1 MDNFTALSRLRD
13 EKIDAYSILGEMT
26 IGHYLTLA
34 MPIIENNAYQRNRV
48 KDSKS
53 VYSLLR
59 QDLKK
64 GCTFPPIVLA
74 YNSSNINMNDTIEQ
88 MVDTFRENHLIILDG
103 LQRTLSMKDVQE
115 ELTDDE
121 EALRA
126 YNARFIRI
134 EIYVGIDK
142 LGILYRMLTLNTGQ
156 TRMPIRHQIEILY
169 SDLDDG
175 QLDNIIFH
183 KQVDGATTVSST
195 DFQFKDAIECF
206 YSYIQQDPNGMG
218 REQVLE
224 TIEGMGKLSDNNKK
238 RNLFESLIKSY
249 SHFLQKIDD
258 LTNHWSTTD
267 PFFRSIGSNVFK
279 FFNKSTVMSGYG
291 AAIGELEDLQLLDS
305 IDDVNSLIDR
315 MTLGHNNAEQFMK
328 SVAMMLNEIKGD
340 ASKIG
345 REQRRYFHT
354 LFKYLFINIK
364 DGETGIYPAIDK
376 AYRRFKAL

>member
-1 MDNFTALSRLRD
+1 MSRLRD
-13 EKIDAYSILGEMT
+13 EKIEAYSILGEMT
-26 IGHYLTLA
+26 IGDYLTLA
-34 MPIIENNAYQRNRV
+34 MPIIENNSYQRSRV

-74 YNSSNINMNDTIEQ
+74 YNESHFNMNATMEQ
-88 MVDTFRENHLIILDG
+88 MVDAFRGEHLIILDG

-115 ELTDDE
+115 ELAEDE
-121 EALRA
+121 EALHS
-126 YNARFIRI
+126 YNERKIRI

-156 TRMPIRHQIEILY
+156 TRMSLRHQIEILY

-175 QLDNIIFH
+175 QLDLIRFH
-183 KQVDGATTVSST
+183 RQVDGQAIVSAT

-206 YSYIQQDPNGMG
+206 YSYIQQDPNGIG

-249 SHFLQKIDD
+249 SHFLSKMDE
-258 LTNHWSTTD
+258 LTNHWSTEEQI
-267 PFFRSIGSNVFK
+267 FRSIGNNVFK
-279 FFNKSTVMSGYG
+279 FFNKSIVMSGYG
-291 AAIGELEDLQLLDS
+291 AAIGELEDLDLLES
-305 IDDVNSLIDR
+305 IDDVNSLIDC
-315 MTLGHNNAEQFMK
+315 MTLGHDNPNQFMN
-328 SVAMMLNEIKGD
+328 SIAEMLNEIKGD

-345 REQRRYFHT
+345 REQRRYFQT
-354 LFKYLFINIK
+354 MFKHLFINIK
-364 DGETGIYPAIDK
+364 DGETGFYPAIDK

>member
-1 MDNFTALSRLRD
+1 MEYFTALSRLRD
-13 EKIDAYSILGEMT
+13 EKIDAYSILGEMR
-26 IGHYLTLA
+26 IGDYLTLA
-34 MPIIENNAYQRNRV
+34 MPIVENNAYQRNRV

-74 YNSSNINMNDTIEQ
+74 YNSTNVNMQASMEQ
-88 MVDTFRENHLIILDG
+88 MVDSFREDHLIILDG

-115 ELTDDE
+115 ELATDE
-121 EALRA
+121 EALRS
-126 YNARFIRI
+126 YNERKIRL

-156 TRMPIRHQIEILY
+156 TKMPLRHQIEILY
-169 SDLDDG
+169 SDLDNG
-175 QLDNIIFH
+175 QMDTIHFH
-183 KQVDGATTVSST
+183 RQVEGPTNVSAI

-249 SHFLQKIDD
+249 SHFLLKMDE
-258 LTNHWSTTD
+258 LTNHWTSDD
-267 PFFRSIGSNVFK
+267 PFFRSIGNNIFK
-279 FFNKSTVMSGYG
+279 FFNKSIVMSGYG
-291 AAIGELEDLQLLDS
+291 AAVGELEDLNLLDS
-305 IDDVNSLIDR
+305 IEEINGLIDNL
-315 MTLGHNNAEQFMK
+315 TLGYNDSDRFMR
-328 SVAMMLNEIKGD
+328 SIAMMLNEIRGD

-345 REQRRYFHT
+345 REQRRYFQT

-364 DGETGIYPAIDK
+364 DGETGFYPALDK
-376 AYRRFKAL
+376 SYRRFKAL